1 MGFKRYDDEK
11 PVIDSQAGSTVST
24 PHPGLHSQRFTW
36 MKRGGGGRELSH
48 FDRSYLCYKEILS

>member
-36 MKRGGGGRELSH
+36 MKRGGGGGRELSQ
-48 FDRSYLCYKEILS
+48 F